1 MESWSSWVT
10 SLSRLRFLLTRCW
23 SYIAS
28 SLGNGQCQDPGTS
41 QVASLI
47 PHKIIRPR
55 NLDFTTECCLWGQ
68 LLMLQNFVDC
78 YLLCVEGKYLFS
90 ALWIF
95 LLRSTRCWGWPLLSF
110 YPRTSQTCPRWASH
124 WAEGTHLSGK
134 KYKLLFC
141 LYEYNLIIY
150 PRMCKW
156 HWPWHLGAFWTWMMT
171 QWRGSKPEGWRV
183 YNHKGQGM
191 LIPACGS

>member
-28 SLGNGQCQDPGTS
+28 SLGNGQRQDPGTS

-78 YLLCVEGKYLFS
+78 YLLCVEAKYLFS

-124 WAEGTHLSGK
+124 WEEGTHLSGE
-134 KYKLLFC
+134 KLIF
-141 LYEYNLIIY
+141 NLPVQNNNY
-150 PRMCKW
+150 LPENVQVT
-156 HWPWHLGAFWTWMMT
+156 LTLAS
-171 QWRGSKPEGWRV
+171 GSLLDLNDDSVTGE
-183 YNHKGQGM
+183 
-191 LIPACGS
+191 